1 MIKTCDECQAQF
13 NILEEGY
20 GHQFFV
26 VCGKCWAIELK
37 RREIGGIFVKEEV
50 AK

>member
-26 VCGKCWAIELK
+26 VCGKCWAVELK
-37 RREIGGIFVKEEV
+37 RREIGGVFVGGE

>member
-1 MIKTCDECQAQF
+1 MIKTCDDCQKQF

-26 VCGKCWAIELK
+26 VCGKCWGVELK
-37 RREIGGIFVKEEV
+37 RREIGGVFIQK
-50 AK
+50 

>member
-1 MIKTCDECQAQF
+1 VIKTCDECQAQF

-26 VCGKCWAIELK
+26 VCGKCWAVETK
-37 RREIGGIFVKEEV
+37 RREIGGVFVKGES
-50 AK
+50 K